1 MQNPGFP
8 KDKIPSFCFLYLIK
22 NYDWEIK
29 SFACWFLLSLYH
41 YLFIFLL
48 IIFFIIHTIFSYI
61 TILSFFLIFWYDIV
75 IIFHFWLVF
84 FACIEF
90 KIFDPT
96 NTNAS
101 IISAILLV
109 VSRCLNSIITVII
122 IIIMKWHRFQRE
134 KVVKHRST
142 IAWWTRGNVLKA
154 RYEFPVIVIVV
165 CLTCIY
171 QRTWKSSSFGV

>member
-1 MQNPGFP
+1 MF
-8 KDKIPSFCFLYLIK
+8 ISSFSISLFIHISFNYIFYYSYYIFLY
-22 NYDWEIK
+22 
-29 SFACWFLLSLYH
+29 YH
-41 YLFIFLL
+41 IV
-48 IIFFIIHTIFSYI
+48 FFWT
-61 TILSFFLIFWYDIV
+61 FWYDIV

-90 KIFDPT
+90 EIFDPT

-142 IAWWTRGNVLKA
+142 IAWETRGNVLKA